1 MKKLYLMLSM
11 LFAFGIA
18 ANAVPAKKL
27 QKVITLANGTQ
38 VSVELR
44 GDEYLSWWEGTDGT
58 AYRTTATDE
67 NVFEAFDLE
76 AQKPAAAA
84 RRART
89 EQGRVARLARVK
101 NSLKGADDKMR
112 GLGGDHI
119 TYKGVKKGLVV
130 LVDFK
135 NKKFADGHDLEY
147 YKNVINGK
155 DFTDEEE
162 GYVGSVR
169 DYFLAQSNGQFE
181 LDFDVVGPVTMS
193 KNYGY
198 YGNDGAYQK
207 DEKVYEMIKEAC
219 DGIQDKVNL
228 KDYDWDG
235 DGEADQVFFLYAG
248 LGQASGGS
256 YSTIW
261 PHESQ
266 LLYWPCGVL
275 SYPTGKI
282 NTYACANE
290 LQPETQG
297 SSRYISAGIGTI
309 CHEFSHCLGFADM
322 YDTSGGGAYGMAVFD
337 VMDQGSYN
345 GNGFVPC
352 NYTAFERIYAGWVEA
367 IELDAPATV
376 KDMKSVSDYGR
387 PFIMYNYKNT
397 NEYFLMEN
405 RQNTGWDKGLYG
417 SNGLLITHVNYVPSR
432 WINNTVNVITGT
444 GNNRI
449 QCCTVVNADGSRDMS
464 DFYSLQG
471 DLYPYE
477 VKGVTMNDEFT
488 DDSEPAAKLY
498 NKNSDNSYYLGIPIT
513 QIKRSKGS
521 ISFLVCGGDDKNVI
535 DNTFKGVVDGI
546 NGVTVVKK
554 TVDNRIY
561 SIDGRY
567 LGTDA
572 SALGKGI
579 YVVGGKKVVK

>member
-18 ANAVPAKKL
+18 ANAVPAKRI

-155 DFTDEEE
+155 DFTDAKE

-193 KNYGY
+193 QNFGY
-198 YGNDGAYQK
+198 YGGDGAYQK
-207 DEKVYEMIKEAC
+207 DEKVYEMIKEAS
-219 DGIQDKVNL
+219 DAIQDQVNL

-235 DGEADQVFFLYAG
+235 DGEADQVFYLYAG

-256 YSTIW
+256 PGTIW
-261 PHESQ
+261 PHESE
-266 LLYWPCGVL
+266 LRYWPCGVL

-297 SSRYISAGIGTI
+297 SSKYISAGIGTI

-322 YDTSGGGAYGMAVFD
+322 YDTTGGGGYGMSVFD

-367 IELDAPATV
+367 IELMEPATV
-376 KDMKSVSDYGR
+376 KEMKSVSDYGR
-387 PFIMYNYKNT
+387 PFIMYNYKNS
-397 NEYFLMEN
+397 NEYFLLEN

-417 SNGLLITHVNYVPSR
+417 SNGLLIVHVNYVPSR
-432 WINNTVNVITGT
+432 WANNSVNAS
-444 GNNRI
+444 NQKI
-449 QCCTVVNADGSRDMS
+449 QCCTVVNADGSREMS
-464 DFYSLQG
+464 DYYSLQG

-477 VKGVTMNDEFT
+477 SKGVTINDEFT
-488 DDSEPAAKLY
+488 DDSEPASKLY
-498 NKNSDNSYYLGIPIT
+498 NKNNDNSFALGIPIT

-521 ISFLVCGGDDKNVI
+521 ISFLVCGGDDNNVI
-535 DNTFKGVVDGI
+535 DNTFNGVVDGI
-546 NGVTVVKK
+546 NGITVADK
-554 TVDNRIY
+554 TRDNRIY

-579 YVVGGKKVVK
+579 YVVGGKKIVK

>member
-11 LFAFGIA
+11 LFAFGAA
-18 ANAVPAKKL
+18 ANAIPAKKL
-27 QKVITLANGTQ
+27 QKVITLTNGTQ

-58 AYRTTATDE
+58 AYRATADDT
-67 NVFEAFDLE
+67 VFEAFDLE

-84 RRART
+84 RRARA

-155 DFTDEEE
+155 DFSDEEE

-193 KNYGY
+193 KNSGY
-198 YGNDGAYQK
+198 YGGDGAYQK

-219 DGIQDKVNL
+219 DGIQNKVNL

-256 YSTIW
+256 AGTIW
-261 PHESQ
+261 PHESE
-266 LLYWPCGVL
+266 LRYWPCGVL
-275 SYPTGKI
+275 SYSTGKI

-322 YDTSGGGAYGMAVFD
+322 YDTTGGGGYGMSVFD

-367 IELDAPATV
+367 IELIDPATV

-397 NEYFLMEN
+397 NEYFLLEN

-417 SNGLLITHVNYVPSR
+417 SNGLLIVHVNYVPSR
-432 WINNTVNVITGT
+432 WANNIVNSSAEK
-444 GNNRI
+444 I
-449 QCCTVVNADGSRDMS
+449 QCCTVVNADGSRDNTQ
-464 DFYSLQG
+464 YSLQG

-498 NKNSDNSYYLGIPIT
+498 NKNTDGSNVLGIPIT

-521 ISFLVCGGDDKNVI
+521 VSFLVCGGDDNNVI
-535 DNTFKGVVDGI
+535 DNTFNGVVDGI
-546 NGVTVVKK
+546 NGVTVANKAA
-554 TVDNRIY
+554 DNRIY

-579 YVVGGKKVVK
+579 YVVGGKKIVK

>member
-11 LFAFGIA
+11 LFAFGTA

-193 KNYGY
+193 NNYGY
-198 YGNDGAYQK
+198 YGYDGAYQK

-219 DGIQDKVNL
+219 DGIQDQVNL

-256 YSTIW
+256 ASTIW
-261 PHESQ
+261 PHESE
-266 LLYWPCGVL
+266 LRYWPCGVL
-275 SYPTGKI
+275 SYSTGKI

-322 YDTSGGGAYGMAVFD
+322 YDTSGGGGYGMSVFD

-352 NYTAFERIYAGWVEA
+352 NYTAFERIYAGWIEP

-397 NEYFLMEN
+397 NEYFLLEN

-417 SNGLLITHVNYVPSR
+417 SNGLLIVHVNYVPSR
-432 WINNTVNVITGT
+432 WANNSVNSSGQK
-444 GNNRI
+444 I
-449 QCCTVVNADGSRDMS
+449 QCCTVVNADGSREIS
-464 DFYSLQG
+464 NTLSLQG

-477 VKGVTMNDEFT
+477 EKGVTMNDEFT
-488 DDSEPAAKLY
+488 DESEPAAKLY
-498 NKNSDNSYYLGIPIT
+498 NKNSDNSYALGIPIT

-546 NGVTVVKK
+546 NGVTVANKAA
-554 TVDNRIY
+554 DNRIY

-579 YVVGGKKVVK
+579 YVVGGKKIVK

>member
-11 LFAFGIA
+11 LFAFGTA

-155 DFTDEEE
+155 DFTNEEE

-193 KNYGY
+193 NKYGY
-198 YGNDGAYQK
+198 YGGDSEYQK
-207 DEKVYEMIKEAC
+207 DEKVYEMIKEAS
-219 DGIQDKVNL
+219 DAIQDQVNL

-248 LGQASGGS
+248 LGQASS
-256 YSTIW
+256 NNASTIW
-261 PHESQ
+261 PHESE
-266 LLYWPCGVL
+266 LRYWPCGVL
-275 SYPTGKI
+275 SYSTGKI

-322 YDTSGGGAYGMAVFD
+322 YDTTGAGGYGMSVFD

-352 NYTAFERIYAGWVEA
+352 NYTAFERIYAGWVEP
-367 IELDAPATV
+367 IELIDPATV

-405 RQNTGWDKGLYG
+405 RQNTGWDEGLYG

-432 WINNTVNVITGT
+432 WANNSVNASKEKV
-444 GNNRI
+444 
-449 QCCTVVNADGSRDMS
+449 QCCTVVNADGSREIS
-464 DFYSLQG
+464 NTLSLQG

-477 VKGVTMNDEFT
+477 SKGVTMNDEFT
-488 DDSEPAAKLY
+488 DDSEPASKLY
-498 NKNSDNSYYLGIPIT
+498 NKNSDNSYALGIPIT

-546 NGVTVVKK
+546 NGVTVANK

-579 YVVGGKKVVK
+579 YVVGGKKIVK

>member
-11 LFAFGIA
+11 LFAFGAA
-18 ANAVPAKKL
+18 ANAIPAKKL
-27 QKVITLANGTQ
+27 QKVITLTNGTQ

-58 AYRTTATDE
+58 AYRATADE

-84 RRART
+84 RRARA

-256 YSTIW
+256 AGTVW
-261 PHESQ
+261 PHESE
-266 LLYWPCGVL
+266 LRYWPCGVL

-322 YDTSGGGAYGMAVFD
+322 YDTTGGGGYGMSVFD

-367 IELDAPATV
+367 IELIDPATV

-417 SNGLLITHVNYVPSR
+417 SNGLLIVHVNYVPSR
-432 WINNTVNVITGT
+432 WANNSVNSSAEK
-444 GNNRI
+444 I
-449 QCCTVVNADGSRDMS
+449 QCCTVVNADGSRENTQ
-464 DFYSLQG
+464 YSLQG

-488 DDSEPAAKLY
+488 DESEPAAKLY
-498 NKNSDNSYYLGIPIT
+498 TKNSDNSYALGIPIT
-513 QIKRSKGS
+513 NIKRSKGS
-521 ISFLVCGGDDKNVI
+521 ISFLVCGGDANNVI
-535 DNTFKGVVDGI
+535 DNTFNGVVDGI
-546 NGVTVVKK
+546 NGVTVANKAA
-554 TVDNRIY
+554 DNRIY

-579 YVVGGKKVVK
+579 YVVGGKKIVK

>member
-11 LFAFGIA
+11 LFAFGAA

-27 QKVITLANGTQ
+27 QKVITLTNGTQ

-58 AYRTTATDE
+58 AYRATADE

-84 RRART
+84 RRARA

-155 DFTDEEE
+155 DFSDEEE

-256 YSTIW
+256 AGTVW
-261 PHESQ
+261 PHESE
-266 LLYWPCGVL
+266 LRYWPCGVL

-322 YDTSGGGAYGMAVFD
+322 YDTTGGGGYGMSVFD

-367 IELDAPATV
+367 IELESPATV

-397 NEYFLMEN
+397 NEYFLLEN

-417 SNGLLITHVNYVPSR
+417 SNGLLIVHVNYVPSR
-432 WINNTVNVITGT
+432 WANNSVNSSAEK
-444 GNNRI
+444 I
-449 QCCTVVNADGSRDMS
+449 QCCTVVNADGSRENTQ
-464 DFYSLQG
+464 YSLQG

-488 DDSEPAAKLY
+488 DESEPAAKLY
-498 NKNSDNSYYLGIPIT
+498 TKNSDNSYALGIPIT
-513 QIKRSKGS
+513 NIKRSKGS
-521 ISFLVCGGDDKNVI
+521 VSFLVCGGDDKNVI
-535 DNTFKGVVDGI
+535 DNTFNGVVDGI
-546 NGVTVVKK
+546 NGVTVADK
-554 TVDNRIY
+554 TRDNRIY

>member
-11 LFAFGIA
+11 LFAFGAA

-27 QKVITLANGTQ
+27 QKVITLTNGTQ

-58 AYRTTATDE
+58 AYRATADDA
-67 NVFEAFDLE
+67 VFEAFDLE

-84 RRART
+84 RRARA

-155 DFTDEEE
+155 DFSDEEE

-256 YSTIW
+256 AGTVW
-261 PHESQ
+261 PHESE
-266 LLYWPCGVL
+266 LRYWPCGVL
-275 SYPTGKI
+275 SYSTGKI

-322 YDTSGGGAYGMAVFD
+322 YDTTGGGGYGMSVFD

-367 IELDAPATV
+367 IELIDPATV

-417 SNGLLITHVNYVPSR
+417 SNGLLIVHVNYVPSR
-432 WINNTVNVITGT
+432 WANNSVNSSAEK
-444 GNNRI
+444 I
-449 QCCTVVNADGSRDMS
+449 QCCTVVNADGSRENTQ
-464 DFYSLQG
+464 YSLQG

-488 DDSEPAAKLY
+488 DESEPAAKLY
-498 NKNSDNSYYLGIPIT
+498 TKNSDNSYALGIPIT

-521 ISFLVCGGDDKNVI
+521 VSFLVCGGDDKNVI
-535 DNTFKGVVDGI
+535 DNTFNGVVDGI
-546 NGVTVVKK
+546 NGVTVANKA
-554 TVDNRIY
+554 TDNRIY

-579 YVVGGKKVVK
+579 YVVGGKKIVK

>member
-11 LFAFGIA
+11 LFAFGTA

-155 DFTDEEE
+155 DFSDEEE

-219 DGIQDKVNL
+219 DGIKDQVNL
-228 KDYDWDG
+228 KNYDWDG

-256 YSTIW
+256 AGTIW
-261 PHESQ
+261 PHESE
-266 LLYWPCGVL
+266 LRYWPCGVL

-322 YDTSGGGAYGMAVFD
+322 YDTTGGGGYGMSVFD

-352 NYTAFERIYAGWVEA
+352 NYTAFERIYAGWVEP
-367 IELDAPATV
+367 IELDVPATV

-405 RQNTGWDKGLYG
+405 RQNTGWDEGLYG
-417 SNGLLITHVNYVPSR
+417 SNGLLIVHVNYVPSR
-432 WINNTVNVITGT
+432 WINNSVNSSKEK
-444 GNNRI
+444 I
-449 QCCTVVNADGSRDMS
+449 QCCTVVNADGSREIS
-464 DFYSLQG
+464 NTLSLQG

-477 VKGVTMNDEFT
+477 EKGVTMNDEFT

-498 NKNSDNSYYLGIPIT
+498 NKNSDNSYALGIPIT

-521 ISFLVCGGDDKNVI
+521 VSFLVCGGDDKNVI

-554 TVDNRIY
+554 TVDNR
-561 SIDGRY
+561 R
-567 LGTDA
+567 
-572 SALGKGI
+572 
-579 YVVGGKKVVK
+579 

>member
-1 MKKLYLMLSM
+1 M
-11 LFAFGIA
+11 LFAFGAA

-27 QKVITLANGTQ
+27 QKVITLTNGTQ

-58 AYRTTATDE
+58 AYRATADE

-84 RRART
+84 RRARA

-101 NSLKGADDKMR
+101 NSLKGVDDKMR

-155 DFTDEEE
+155 DFSDEEE

-256 YSTIW
+256 AGTIW
-261 PHESQ
+261 PHESE
-266 LLYWPCGVL
+266 LRYWPCGVL
-275 SYPTGKI
+275 SYSTGKI

-322 YDTSGGGAYGMAVFD
+322 YDTTGGGGYGMSVFD

-367 IELDAPATV
+367 IELESPATV

-405 RQNTGWDKGLYG
+405 RQNTGWDEGLYG

-432 WINNTVNVITGT
+432 WANNSVNSSAEK
-444 GNNRI
+444 I
-449 QCCTVVNADGSRDMS
+449 QCCTVVNADGSRENTQ
-464 DFYSLQG
+464 YSLQG

-488 DDSEPAAKLY
+488 DESEPAAKLY
-498 NKNSDNSYYLGIPIT
+498 TKNSDNSYALGIPIT
-513 QIKRSKGS
+513 NIKRSKGS
-521 ISFLVCGGDDKNVI
+521 ISFLVCGGDANNVI
-535 DNTFKGVVDGI
+535 DNTFNGVVDGI
-546 NGVTVVKK
+546 NGVTVAKK
-554 TVDNRIY
+554 AADNRIY

-579 YVVGGKKVVK
+579 YVVGGKKIVK

>member
-11 LFAFGIA
+11 LFAFGAA
-18 ANAVPAKKL
+18 ANAIPAKKL
-27 QKVITLANGTQ
+27 QKVITLTNGTQ

-58 AYRTTATDE
+58 AYRATADE

-155 DFTDEEE
+155 DFSDEEE

-193 KNYGY
+193 KNSGY

-256 YSTIW
+256 PGTIW
-261 PHESQ
+261 PHESE
-266 LLYWPCGVL
+266 LRYWPCGVL
-275 SYPTGKI
+275 SYSTGKI

-322 YDTSGGGAYGMAVFD
+322 YDTTGGGGYGMSVFD

-367 IELDAPATV
+367 IELESPATV

-417 SNGLLITHVNYVPSR
+417 SNGLLIVHVNYVPSR
-432 WINNTVNVITGT
+432 WANNSVNSSAEK
-444 GNNRI
+444 I
-449 QCCTVVNADGSRDMS
+449 QCCTVVNADGSRENTQ
-464 DFYSLQG
+464 YSLQG

-488 DDSEPAAKLY
+488 DESEPAAKLY
-498 NKNSDNSYYLGIPIT
+498 TKNSDNSYALGIPIT

-521 ISFLVCGGDDKNVI
+521 ISFLVCGGDANNVI
-535 DNTFKGVVDGI
+535 DNTFNGVVDGI
-546 NGVTVVKK
+546 NGVTVANKA
-554 TVDNRIY
+554 TDNRIY

-579 YVVGGKKVVK
+579 YVVGGKKIVK

>member
-18 ANAVPAKKL
+18 ANAVPAKRI

-101 NSLKGADDKMR
+101 NSLKGADEKMR

-130 LVDFK
+130 LVDFN

-155 DFTDEEE
+155 DFSDEEE

-198 YGNDGAYQK
+198 YGYDNAYQK

-219 DGIQDKVNL
+219 DGIQDQVNL

-256 YSTIW
+256 NSTIW
-261 PHESQ
+261 PHESE
-266 LLYWPCGVL
+266 LRYWPCGVL
-275 SYPTGKI
+275 SYSTGKI

-322 YDTSGGGAYGMAVFD
+322 YDTSGGGGYGMSVFD

-397 NEYFLMEN
+397 NEYFLLEN

-417 SNGLLITHVNYVPSR
+417 SNGLLIVHVNYVPSR
-432 WINNTVNVITGT
+432 WANNSVNSSAEK
-444 GNNRI
+444 I
-449 QCCTVVNADGSRDMS
+449 QCCTVVNADGSRDNTQ
-464 DFYSLQG
+464 YSLQG

-498 NKNSDNSYYLGIPIT
+498 NKNSDNSYALGIPIT

-535 DNTFKGVVDGI
+535 DNTFNGVVDGI
-546 NGVTVVKK
+546 NGITVADK
-554 TVDNRIY
+554 TRDNRIY

-572 SALGKGI
+572 STLGKGI
-579 YVVGGKKVVK
+579 YVVGGKKIVK

>member
-11 LFAFGIA
+11 LFAFGAA
-18 ANAVPAKKL
+18 ANAIPAKKL
-27 QKVITLANGTQ
+27 QKVITLTNGTQ

-58 AYRTTATDE
+58 AYRATADDT
-67 NVFEAFDLE
+67 VFEAFDLE

-155 DFTDEEE
+155 DFSDEEE

-256 YSTIW
+256 AGTVW
-261 PHESQ
+261 PHESE
-266 LLYWPCGVL
+266 LRYWPCGVL

-322 YDTSGGGAYGMAVFD
+322 YDTTGGGGYGMSVFD

-367 IELDAPATV
+367 IELESPATV

-417 SNGLLITHVNYVPSR
+417 SNGLLIVHVNYVPSR
-432 WINNTVNVITGT
+432 WANNSVNSSAEK
-444 GNNRI
+444 I
-449 QCCTVVNADGSRDMS
+449 QCCTVVNADGSRDNTQ
-464 DFYSLQG
+464 YSLQG

-488 DDSEPAAKLY
+488 DESEPAAKLY
-498 NKNSDNSYYLGIPIT
+498 TKNSDNSYALGIPIT
-513 QIKRSKGS
+513 NIKRSKGS

-535 DNTFKGVVDGI
+535 DNTFNGVVDGI
-546 NGVTVVKK
+546 NGVTVANKAA
-554 TVDNRIY
+554 DNRIY

>member
-1 MKKLYLMLSM
+1 MKKFYLMLSM
-11 LFAFGIA
+11 LFAFGAA
-18 ANAVPAKKL
+18 ANAIPAKKL
-27 QKVITLANGTQ
+27 QKVITLTNGTQ

-58 AYRTTATDE
+58 AYRATADDT
-67 NVFEAFDLE
+67 VFEAFDLE

-155 DFTDEEE
+155 DFSDEEE

-256 YSTIW
+256 AGTVW
-261 PHESQ
+261 PHESE
-266 LLYWPCGVL
+266 LRYWPCGVL
-275 SYPTGKI
+275 SYSTGKI

-322 YDTSGGGAYGMAVFD
+322 YDTTGGGGYGMSVFD

-367 IELDAPATV
+367 IELIDPATV

-417 SNGLLITHVNYVPSR
+417 SNGLLIVHVNYVPSR
-432 WINNTVNVITGT
+432 WANNSVNSSAEK
-444 GNNRI
+444 I
-449 QCCTVVNADGSRDMS
+449 QCCTVVNADGSRDNTQ
-464 DFYSLQG
+464 YSLQG

-477 VKGVTMNDEFT
+477 VKGVTINDEFT
-488 DDSEPAAKLY
+488 DESEPAAKLY
-498 NKNSDNSYYLGIPIT
+498 TKNSDNSYALGIPIT
-513 QIKRSKGS
+513 NIKRSKGS
-521 ISFLVCGGDDKNVI
+521 VSFLVCGGDDKNVI
-535 DNTFKGVVDGI
+535 DNTFNGVVDGI
-546 NGVTVVKK
+546 NGVTVAKK
-554 TVDNRIY
+554 ATDNRIY

-579 YVVGGKKVVK
+579 YVVGGKKIVK

>member
-1 MKKLYLMLSM
+1 M
-11 LFAFGIA
+11 
-18 ANAVPAKKL
+18 
-27 QKVITLANGTQ
+27 
-38 VSVELR
+38 
-44 GDEYLSWWEGTDGT
+44 
-58 AYRTTATDE
+58 
-67 NVFEAFDLE
+67 
-76 AQKPAAAA
+76 
-84 RRART
+84 
-89 EQGRVARLARVK
+89 
-101 NSLKGADDKMR
+101 
-112 GLGGDHI
+112 
-119 TYKGVKKGLVV
+119 
-130 LVDFK
+130 
-135 NKKFADGHDLEY
+135 
-147 YKNVINGK
+147 
-155 DFTDEEE
+155 
-162 GYVGSVR
+162 R

-219 DGIQDKVNL
+219 DGIQDQVNL

-256 YSTIW
+256 AGTIW
-261 PHESQ
+261 PHESE
-266 LLYWPCGVL
+266 LRYWPCGVL
-275 SYPTGKI
+275 SYSTGKI

-322 YDTSGGGAYGMAVFD
+322 YDTTGGGGYGMSVFD

-367 IELDAPATV
+367 IELESPATV

-417 SNGLLITHVNYVPSR
+417 SNGLLIVHVNYVPSR
-432 WINNTVNVITGT
+432 WANNSVNSSAEK
-444 GNNRI
+444 I
-449 QCCTVVNADGSRDMS
+449 QCCTVVNADGSRENTQ
-464 DFYSLQG
+464 YSLQG

-488 DDSEPAAKLY
+488 DVSEPAAKLY
-498 NKNSDNSYYLGIPIT
+498 TKNSDNSYALGIPIT

-521 ISFLVCGGDDKNVI
+521 ISFLVCGGDANNVI
-535 DNTFKGVVDGI
+535 DNTFNGVVDGI
-546 NGVTVVKK
+546 NGVTVANKA
-554 TVDNRIY
+554 TDNRIY

-579 YVVGGKKVVK
+579 YVVGGKKIVK

>member
-11 LFAFGIA
+11 LFAFGAA
-18 ANAVPAKKL
+18 ANAIPAKKL
-27 QKVITLANGTQ
+27 QKVITLTNGTQ

-58 AYRTTATDE
+58 AYRATADE

-84 RRART
+84 RRARA

-155 DFTDEEE
+155 DFSDEEE

-193 KNYGY
+193 KNSGY
-198 YGNDGAYQK
+198 YGGDGAYQK

-256 YSTIW
+256 AGTIW
-261 PHESQ
+261 PHESE
-266 LLYWPCGVL
+266 LRYWPCGVL
-275 SYPTGKI
+275 SYSTGKI

-322 YDTSGGGAYGMAVFD
+322 YDTTGGGGYGMSVFD

-352 NYTAFERIYAGWVEA
+352 NYTAFERIYAGWVEP
-367 IELDAPATV
+367 IELIDPATV

-417 SNGLLITHVNYVPSR
+417 SNGLLIVHVNYVPSR
-432 WINNTVNVITGT
+432 WANNSVNSSAEK
-444 GNNRI
+444 I
-449 QCCTVVNADGSRDMS
+449 QCCTVVNADGSRENTQ
-464 DFYSLQG
+464 YSLQG

-477 VKGVTMNDEFT
+477 AKGVTINDEFT
-488 DDSEPAAKLY
+488 DESEPAAKLY
-498 NKNSDNSYYLGIPIT
+498 TKNSDNSYALGIPIT

-521 ISFLVCGGDDKNVI
+521 VSFLVCGGDANNVI
-535 DNTFKGVVDGI
+535 DNTFNGVVDGI
-546 NGVTVVKK
+546 NGVTVAKK
-554 TVDNRIY
+554 TADNRIY

-579 YVVGGKKVVK
+579 YVVGGKKIVK

>member
-11 LFAFGIA
+11 LFAFGTA

-135 NKKFADGHDLEY
+135 NKKFANGHDLEY

-219 DGIQDKVNL
+219 DGIKDQVDL

-256 YSTIW
+256 AGTIW
-261 PHESQ
+261 PHESE
-266 LLYWPCGVL
+266 LRYWPCGVL
-275 SYPTGKI
+275 SYSTGKI

-322 YDTSGGGAYGMAVFD
+322 YDTSGGGGYGMSVFD

-367 IELDAPATV
+367 IELDVPATV

-432 WINNTVNVITGT
+432 WANNSVNSSAEK
-444 GNNRI
+444 I
-449 QCCTVVNADGSRDMS
+449 QCCTVVNADGSRENTQ
-464 DFYSLQG
+464 YSLQG

-488 DDSEPAAKLY
+488 DESEPAAKLY
-498 NKNSDNSYYLGIPIT
+498 NKNSDNSYALGIPIT
-513 QIKRSKGS
+513 KIKRSKGS
-521 ISFLVCGGDDKNVI
+521 VSFLVCGGEPSNVI
-535 DNTFKGVVDGI
+535 DNTFNGVVDGI

-579 YVVGGKKVVK
+579 YVVGGKKIVK

>member
-11 LFAFGIA
+11 LFAFGAA
-18 ANAVPAKKL
+18 ANAIPAKKL
-27 QKVITLANGTQ
+27 QKVITLTNGTQ

-58 AYRTTATDE
+58 AYRATADE

-155 DFTDEEE
+155 DFSDEEE

-193 KNYGY
+193 KNSGY

-256 YSTIW
+256 AGTIW
-261 PHESQ
+261 PHESE
-266 LLYWPCGVL
+266 LRYWPCGVL

-322 YDTSGGGAYGMAVFD
+322 YDTTGGGGYGMSVFD

-367 IELDAPATV
+367 IELESPATV

-397 NEYFLMEN
+397 NEYFLLEN

-417 SNGLLITHVNYVPSR
+417 SNGLLIVHVNYVPSR
-432 WINNTVNVITGT
+432 WANNSVNAS
-444 GNNRI
+444 NEKI
-449 QCCTVVNADGSRDMS
+449 QCCTVVNADGSRENTQ
-464 DFYSLQG
+464 YSLQG

-488 DDSEPAAKLY
+488 DESEPAAKLY
-498 NKNSDNSYYLGIPIT
+498 TKNSDNSYALGIPIT

-521 ISFLVCGGDDKNVI
+521 VSFLVCGGDANNVI
-535 DNTFKGVVDGI
+535 DNTFNGVVDGI
-546 NGVTVVKK
+546 NGVTVANKA
-554 TVDNRIY
+554 TDNRIY

-579 YVVGGKKVVK
+579 YVVGGKKIVK

>member
-135 NKKFADGHDLEY
+135 SKKFADGHDLEY

-155 DFTDEEE
+155 DFTDDKE

-198 YGNDGAYQK
+198 YGYDNAYQK

-219 DGIQDKVNL
+219 DGIQDQVNL

-256 YSTIW
+256 NSTIW
-261 PHESQ
+261 PHESE
-266 LLYWPCGVL
+266 LRYWPCGVL
-275 SYPTGKI
+275 SYSTGKI

-322 YDTSGGGAYGMAVFD
+322 YDTTGAGGYGMSVFD

-352 NYTAFERIYAGWVEA
+352 NYTAFERIYAGWVEP
-367 IELDAPATV
+367 IELIDPATV

-405 RQNTGWDKGLYG
+405 RQNTGWDEGLYG

-432 WINNTVNVITGT
+432 WINNSVNSSKEKV
-444 GNNRI
+444 
-449 QCCTVVNADGSRDMS
+449 QCCTVVNADGSREIS
-464 DFYSLQG
+464 NTLSLQG

-477 VKGVTMNDEFT
+477 SKGVTMNDEFT
-488 DDSEPAAKLY
+488 DDSEPASKLY
-498 NKNSDNSYYLGIPIT
+498 NKNTDNSYALGIPIT

-521 ISFLVCGGDDKNVI
+521 VSFLVCGGDDKNVI

-579 YVVGGKKVVK
+579 YVVGGKKIVK

>member
-11 LFAFGIA
+11 LFAFGAA

-27 QKVITLANGTQ
+27 QKVITLTNGTQ

-58 AYRTTATDE
+58 AYRATADDA
-67 NVFEAFDLE
+67 VFEAFDLE

-84 RRART
+84 RRARA

-155 DFTDEEE
+155 DFSDEEE

-256 YSTIW
+256 AGTVW
-261 PHESQ
+261 PHESE
-266 LLYWPCGVL
+266 LRYWPCGVL
-275 SYPTGKI
+275 SYSTGKI

-322 YDTSGGGAYGMAVFD
+322 YDTTGSGGYGMSVFD

-367 IELDAPATV
+367 IELESPATV

-417 SNGLLITHVNYVPSR
+417 SNGLLIVHVNYVPSR
-432 WINNTVNVITGT
+432 WANNSVNSSAEK
-444 GNNRI
+444 I
-449 QCCTVVNADGSRDMS
+449 QCCTVVNADGSRENTQ
-464 DFYSLQG
+464 YSLQG

-488 DDSEPAAKLY
+488 DESEPAAKLY
-498 NKNSDNSYYLGIPIT
+498 TKNSDNSYALGIPIT
-513 QIKRSKGS
+513 NIKRSKGS
-521 ISFLVCGGDDKNVI
+521 ISFLVCGGDANNVI
-535 DNTFKGVVDGI
+535 DNTFNGVVDGI
-546 NGVTVVKK
+546 NGVTVADK
-554 TVDNRIY
+554 TRDNRIY

-579 YVVGGKKVVK
+579 YVVGGKKIVK

>member
-155 DFTDEEE
+155 DFTNEEE

-193 KNYGY
+193 NKYGY
-198 YGNDGAYQK
+198 YGADSEYQK
-207 DEKVYEMIKEAC
+207 DEKVYEMIKEAS
-219 DGIQDKVNL
+219 DAIQDQVNL

-248 LGQASGGS
+248 LGQASS
-256 YSTIW
+256 NNASTIW
-261 PHESQ
+261 PHESE
-266 LLYWPCGVL
+266 LRYWPCGVL

-322 YDTSGGGAYGMAVFD
+322 YDTSGGGGYGMSVFD

-352 NYTAFERIYAGWVEA
+352 NYTAFERIYAGWVEP
-367 IELDAPATV
+367 IELIDPATV

-405 RQNTGWDKGLYG
+405 RQNTGWDEGLYG

-432 WINNTVNVITGT
+432 WANNSVNASTQK
-444 GNNRI
+444 I
-449 QCCTVVNADGSRDMS
+449 QCCTVVNADGSREIS
-464 DFYSLQG
+464 NTLSLQG

-477 VKGVTMNDEFT
+477 SKGVTMNDEFT
-488 DDSEPAAKLY
+488 DDSEPASKLY
-498 NKNSDNSYYLGIPIT
+498 NKNTDNSYALGIPIT

-535 DNTFKGVVDGI
+535 DNTFNGVVDGI

-579 YVVGGKKVVK
+579 YVVGGKKIVK

>member
-11 LFAFGIA
+11 LFAFGAA
-18 ANAVPAKKL
+18 ANAIPAKKL
-27 QKVITLANGTQ
+27 QKVITLTNGTQ

-58 AYRTTATDE
+58 AYRATADE

-84 RRART
+84 RRARA

-155 DFTDEEE
+155 DFSDEEE

-256 YSTIW
+256 AGTVW
-261 PHESQ
+261 PHESE
-266 LLYWPCGVL
+266 LRYWPCGVL
-275 SYPTGKI
+275 SYSTGKI

-322 YDTSGGGAYGMAVFD
+322 YDTTGGGGYGMSVFD

-367 IELDAPATV
+367 IELIDPATV

-417 SNGLLITHVNYVPSR
+417 SNGLLIVHVNYVPSR
-432 WINNTVNVITGT
+432 WANNSVNSSAEK
-444 GNNRI
+444 I
-449 QCCTVVNADGSRDMS
+449 QCCTVVNADGSRENTQ
-464 DFYSLQG
+464 YSLQG

-488 DDSEPAAKLY
+488 DESEPAAKLY
-498 NKNSDNSYYLGIPIT
+498 TKNSDNSYALGIPIT

-521 ISFLVCGGDDKNVI
+521 ISFLVCGGDANNVI
-535 DNTFKGVVDGI
+535 DNTFNGVVDGI
-546 NGVTVVKK
+546 NGVTVAKK
-554 TVDNRIY
+554 TADNRIY

-579 YVVGGKKVVK
+579 YVVGGKKIVK

>member
-11 LFAFGIA
+11 LFAFGTA

-44 GDEYLSWWEGTDGT
+44 GDEYLSWWKGTDGT

-155 DFTDEEE
+155 DFSDEEE

-219 DGIQDKVNL
+219 DGIKDQVNL
-228 KDYDWDG
+228 KNYDWDG

-256 YSTIW
+256 AGTIW
-261 PHESQ
+261 PHESE
-266 LLYWPCGVL
+266 LRYWPCGVL

-322 YDTSGGGAYGMAVFD
+322 YDTTGGGGYGMSVFD

-352 NYTAFERIYAGWVEA
+352 NYTAFERIYAGWVEP
-367 IELDAPATV
+367 IELIDPATV

-397 NEYFLMEN
+397 NEYFLLEN

-417 SNGLLITHVNYVPSR
+417 SNGLLIVHVNYVPSR
-432 WINNTVNVITGT
+432 WANNSVNSSAEK
-444 GNNRI
+444 I
-449 QCCTVVNADGSRDMS
+449 QCCTVVNADGSRENTQ
-464 DFYSLQG
+464 YSLQG

-488 DDSEPAAKLY
+488 DYSEPAAKLY
-498 NKNSDNSYYLGIPIT
+498 NKNSDNSYALGIPIT
-513 QIKRSKGS
+513 KIKRSKGS
-521 ISFLVCGGDDKNVI
+521 VSFLVCGGDDKNVI

-579 YVVGGKKVVK
+579 YVVGGKKIVK

>member
-11 LFAFGIA
+11 LFAFGAA
-18 ANAVPAKKL
+18 ANAIPAKKL
-27 QKVITLANGTQ
+27 QKVITLTNGTQ

-58 AYRTTATDE
+58 AYRATADE

-84 RRART
+84 RRARA

-155 DFTDEEE
+155 DFSDEEE

-193 KNYGY
+193 NNYGY
-198 YGNDGAYQK
+198 YGGDGAYQK

-219 DGIQDKVNL
+219 DGIQDQVNL

-256 YSTIW
+256 AGTIW
-261 PHESQ
+261 PHESE
-266 LLYWPCGVL
+266 LRYWPCGVL

-322 YDTSGGGAYGMAVFD
+322 YDTTGGGGYGMSVFD

-367 IELDAPATV
+367 IELIDPATV

-397 NEYFLMEN
+397 NEYFLLEN

-417 SNGLLITHVNYVPSR
+417 SNGLLIVHVNYVPSR
-432 WINNTVNVITGT
+432 WANNSVNSSAEK
-444 GNNRI
+444 I
-449 QCCTVVNADGSRDMS
+449 QCCTVVNADGSRENTQ
-464 DFYSLQG
+464 YSLQG

-488 DDSEPAAKLY
+488 DESEPAAKLY
-498 NKNSDNSYYLGIPIT
+498 TKNSDNSYALGIPIT

-521 ISFLVCGGDDKNVI
+521 VSFLVCGGDDKNVI
-535 DNTFKGVVDGI
+535 DNTFNGVVDGI
-546 NGVTVVKK
+546 NGVTVAKK
-554 TVDNRIY
+554 AADNRIY

-579 YVVGGKKVVK
+579 YVVGGKKIVK

>member
-11 LFAFGIA
+11 LFAFGAA

-27 QKVITLANGTQ
+27 QKVITLTNGTQ

-58 AYRTTATDE
+58 AYRATADDT
-67 NVFEAFDLE
+67 VFEAFDLE

-84 RRART
+84 RRARA

-155 DFTDEEE
+155 DFSDEEE

-256 YSTIW
+256 AGTVW
-261 PHESQ
+261 PHESE
-266 LLYWPCGVL
+266 LRYWPCGVL
-275 SYPTGKI
+275 SYSTGKI

-322 YDTSGGGAYGMAVFD
+322 YDTTGGGGYGMSVFD

-367 IELDAPATV
+367 IELIDPATV

-417 SNGLLITHVNYVPSR
+417 SNGLLIVHVNYVPSR
-432 WINNTVNVITGT
+432 WANNSVNSSAEK
-444 GNNRI
+444 I
-449 QCCTVVNADGSRDMS
+449 QCCTVVNADGSRENTQ
-464 DFYSLQG
+464 YSLQG

-488 DDSEPAAKLY
+488 DESEPAAKLY
-498 NKNSDNSYYLGIPIT
+498 TKNSDNSYALGIPIT

-535 DNTFKGVVDGI
+535 DNTFNGVVDGI
-546 NGVTVVKK
+546 NGVTVANKAA
-554 TVDNRIY
+554 DNRIY

-579 YVVGGKKVVK
+579 YVVGGKKIVK

>member
-11 LFAFGIA
+11 LFAFGAA

-27 QKVITLANGTQ
+27 QKVITLTNGTQ

-58 AYRTTATDE
+58 AYRATADDA
-67 NVFEAFDLE
+67 VFEAFDLE

-155 DFTDEEE
+155 DFSDEEE

-256 YSTIW
+256 AGTVW
-261 PHESQ
+261 PHESE
-266 LLYWPCGVL
+266 LRYWPCGVL
-275 SYPTGKI
+275 SYSTGKI

-322 YDTSGGGAYGMAVFD
+322 YDTTGGGGYGMSVFD

-367 IELDAPATV
+367 IELESPATV

-417 SNGLLITHVNYVPSR
+417 SNGLLIVHVNYVPSR
-432 WINNTVNVITGT
+432 WANNSVNSSAEK
-444 GNNRI
+444 I
-449 QCCTVVNADGSRDMS
+449 QCCTVVNADGSRENTQ
-464 DFYSLQG
+464 YSLQG

-488 DDSEPAAKLY
+488 DESEPAAKLY
-498 NKNSDNSYYLGIPIT
+498 TKNSDNSYALGIPIT

-521 ISFLVCGGDDKNVI
+521 VSFLVCGGDANNVI
-535 DNTFKGVVDGI
+535 DNTFNGVVDGI
-546 NGVTVVKK
+546 NGVTVANKA
-554 TVDNRIY
+554 TDNRIY

-579 YVVGGKKVVK
+579 YVVGGKKIVK

>member
-11 LFAFGIA
+11 LFAFGAA

-27 QKVITLANGTQ
+27 QKVITLTNGTQ

-58 AYRTTATDE
+58 AYRATADDV
-67 NVFEAFDLE
+67 VFEAFDLE

-84 RRART
+84 RRARA

-193 KNYGY
+193 KNSGY

-256 YSTIW
+256 PGTIW
-261 PHESQ
+261 PHESE
-266 LLYWPCGVL
+266 LRYWPCGVL

-322 YDTSGGGAYGMAVFD
+322 YDTTGGGGYGMSVFD

-367 IELDAPATV
+367 IELESPATV

-397 NEYFLMEN
+397 NEYFLLEN

-417 SNGLLITHVNYVPSR
+417 SNGLLIVHVNYVPSR
-432 WINNTVNVITGT
+432 WANNSVNAS
-444 GNNRI
+444 NEKI
-449 QCCTVVNADGSRDMS
+449 QCCTVVNADGSRENTQ
-464 DFYSLQG
+464 YSLQG

-488 DDSEPAAKLY
+488 DESEPAAKLY
-498 NKNSDNSYYLGIPIT
+498 TKNSDNSYALGIPIT

-521 ISFLVCGGDDKNVI
+521 VSFLVCGGDANNVI
-535 DNTFKGVVDGI
+535 DNTFNGVVDGI
-546 NGVTVVKK
+546 NGVTVANKA
-554 TVDNRIY
+554 TDNRIY

-579 YVVGGKKVVK
+579 YVVGGKKIVK

>member
-11 LFAFGIA
+11 LFAFGAA

-27 QKVITLANGTQ
+27 QKVITLTNGTQ

-58 AYRTTATDE
+58 AYRATADE

-84 RRART
+84 RRARA

-155 DFTDEEE
+155 DFSDEEE

-256 YSTIW
+256 AGTVW
-261 PHESQ
+261 PHESE
-266 LLYWPCGVL
+266 LRYWPCGVL
-275 SYPTGKI
+275 SYSTGKI

-322 YDTSGGGAYGMAVFD
+322 YDTTGGGGYGMSVFD

-367 IELDAPATV
+367 IELIDPATV

-397 NEYFLMEN
+397 NEYFLLEN

-417 SNGLLITHVNYVPSR
+417 SNGLLIVHVNYVPSR
-432 WINNTVNVITGT
+432 WANNSVNSSAEK
-444 GNNRI
+444 I
-449 QCCTVVNADGSRDMS
+449 QCCTVVNADGSRENTQ
-464 DFYSLQG
+464 YSLQG

-488 DDSEPAAKLY
+488 DESEPAAKLY
-498 NKNSDNSYYLGIPIT
+498 TKNSDNSYALGIPIT
-513 QIKRSKGS
+513 NIKRSKGS

-535 DNTFKGVVDGI
+535 DNTFNGVVDGI
-546 NGVTVVKK
+546 NGVTVANKAA
-554 TVDNRIY
+554 DNRIY

-579 YVVGGKKVVK
+579 YVVGGKKIVK

>member
-11 LFAFGIA
+11 LFAFGAA

-27 QKVITLANGTQ
+27 QKVITLTNGTQ

-58 AYRTTATDE
+58 AYRATADDT
-67 NVFEAFDLE
+67 VFEAFDLE

-84 RRART
+84 RRARA

-155 DFTDEEE
+155 DFSDEEE

-219 DGIQDKVNL
+219 DGIQDQVNL

-256 YSTIW
+256 AGTIW
-261 PHESQ
+261 PHESE
-266 LLYWPCGVL
+266 LRYWPCGVL

-322 YDTSGGGAYGMAVFD
+322 YDTTGGGGYGMSVFD

-367 IELDAPATV
+367 IELIDPATV

-417 SNGLLITHVNYVPSR
+417 SNGLLIVHVNYVPSR
-432 WINNTVNVITGT
+432 WANNSVNSSAEK
-444 GNNRI
+444 I
-449 QCCTVVNADGSRDMS
+449 QCCTVVNADGSRENTQ
-464 DFYSLQG
+464 YSLQG

-488 DDSEPAAKLY
+488 DESEPAAKLY
-498 NKNSDNSYYLGIPIT
+498 TKNSDNSYALGIPIT
-513 QIKRSKGS
+513 NIKRSKGS
-521 ISFLVCGGDDKNVI
+521 ISFLVCGGDANNVI
-535 DNTFKGVVDGI
+535 DNTFNGVVDGI
-546 NGVTVVKK
+546 NGVTVADK
-554 TVDNRIY
+554 TRDNRIY

>member
-27 QKVITLANGTQ
+27 QKVITLTNGTQ

-58 AYRTTATDE
+58 AYRATADE

-155 DFTDEEE
+155 DFSDEEE

-207 DEKVYEMIKEAC
+207 DEKVYEMIKEAS
-219 DGIQDKVNL
+219 DAIQDKVNL

-248 LGQASGGS
+248 LGQASGSSAG
-256 YSTIW
+256 TIW
-261 PHESQ
+261 PHESE
-266 LLYWPCGVL
+266 LRYWPCGVL
-275 SYPTGKI
+275 SYSTGKI

-322 YDTSGGGAYGMAVFD
+322 YDTTGGGGYGMSVFD

-367 IELDAPATV
+367 IELESPATV

-397 NEYFLMEN
+397 NEYFLLEN

-417 SNGLLITHVNYVPSR
+417 SNGLLIVHVNYVPSR
-432 WINNTVNVITGT
+432 WANNSVNAS
-444 GNNRI
+444 NEKI
-449 QCCTVVNADGSRDMS
+449 QCCTVVNADGSRENTQ
-464 DFYSLQG
+464 YSLQG

-488 DDSEPAAKLY
+488 DESEPAAKLY
-498 NKNSDNSYYLGIPIT
+498 TKNSDNSYALGIPIT

-521 ISFLVCGGDDKNVI
+521 VSFLVCGGDANNVI
-535 DNTFKGVVDGI
+535 DNTFNGVVDGI
-546 NGVTVVKK
+546 NGVTVANKA
-554 TVDNRIY
+554 TDNRIY

-579 YVVGGKKVVK
+579 YVVGGKKIVK

>member
-1 MKKLYLMLSM
+1 M
-11 LFAFGIA
+11 
-18 ANAVPAKKL
+18 
-27 QKVITLANGTQ
+27 
-38 VSVELR
+38 ELR

-198 YGNDGAYQK
+198 YGGDSQYQK
-207 DEKVYEMIKEAC
+207 DDKVYEMIKEAC
-219 DGIQDKVNL
+219 DGIQDQVNL

-248 LGQASGGS
+248 LGQASGGTA
-256 YSTIW
+256 STIW
-261 PHESQ
+261 PHESE
-266 LLYWPCGVL
+266 LRYWPCGVL
-275 SYPTGKI
+275 SYSTGKI

-397 NEYFLMEN
+397 NEYFLLEN

-417 SNGLLITHVNYVPSR
+417 SNGLLIVHVNYVPSR

-449 QCCTVVNADGSRDMS
+449 QCCTVVNADGSREIS
-464 DFYSLQG
+464 NTLSLQG

-477 VKGVTMNDEFT
+477 EKGVTMNDEFT

-498 NKNSDNSYYLGIPIT
+498 NKNSDNSYALGIPIT
-513 QIKRSKGS
+513 KIKRSKGS
-521 ISFLVCGGDDKNVI
+521 VSFLVCGGDDKNVI

-546 NGVTVVKK
+546 NGVTVVNK

-579 YVVGGKKVVK
+579 YVVGGKKIVK

>member
-11 LFAFGIA
+11 LFAFGTA

-198 YGNDGAYQK
+198 YGGDKEYQK
-207 DEKVYEMIKEAC
+207 DNLVYEMIKEAS
-219 DGIQDKVNL
+219 DAIQDQVNL

-256 YSTIW
+256 ASTIW
-261 PHESQ
+261 PHESE
-266 LLYWPCGVL
+266 LRYWPCGVL
-275 SYPTGKI
+275 SYSTGKI

-290 LQPETQG
+290 LQPVTQG
-297 SSRYISAGIGTI
+297 STNYISAGIGTI

-322 YDTSGGGAYGMAVFD
+322 YDTSGGGGYGMSVFD

-352 NYTAFERIYAGWVEA
+352 NYTAFERIYAGWVEP
-367 IELDAPATV
+367 IELDVPATV

-405 RQNTGWDKGLYG
+405 RQNTGWDEGLYG
-417 SNGLLITHVNYVPSR
+417 CNGLLIVHVNYVPSR
-432 WINNTVNVITGT
+432 WINNTVNSSDQKIP
-444 GNNRI
+444 
-449 QCCTVVNADGSRDMS
+449 QCCTVVNADGSREIS
-464 DFYSLQG
+464 NTLSLQG

-477 VKGVTMNDEFT
+477 EKGVTMNDEFT
-488 DDSEPAAKLY
+488 DESEPAAKLY
-498 NKNSDNSYYLGIPIT
+498 NKNSDNSYALGIPIT
-513 QIKRSKGS
+513 KIKRSKGS
-521 ISFLVCGGDDKNVI
+521 VSFLVCGGDANNVI
-535 DNTFKGVVDGI
+535 DNTFNGVVDGI

-579 YVVGGKKVVK
+579 YVVGGKKIVK

>member
-11 LFAFGIA
+11 LFAFGAA

-27 QKVITLANGTQ
+27 QKVITLTNGTQ

-58 AYRTTATDE
+58 AYRATADDA
-67 NVFEAFDLE
+67 VFEAFDLE

-193 KNYGY
+193 KNSGY

-256 YSTIW
+256 AGTIW
-261 PHESQ
+261 PHESE
-266 LLYWPCGVL
+266 LRYWPCGVL
-275 SYPTGKI
+275 SYSTGKI

-322 YDTSGGGAYGMAVFD
+322 YDTTGGGGYGMSVFD

-367 IELDAPATV
+367 IELESPATV

-417 SNGLLITHVNYVPSR
+417 SNGLLIVHVNYVPSR
-432 WINNTVNVITGT
+432 WANNSVNSSAEK
-444 GNNRI
+444 I
-449 QCCTVVNADGSRDMS
+449 QCCTVVNADGSRENTQ
-464 DFYSLQG
+464 YSLQG

-488 DDSEPAAKLY
+488 DESEPAAKLY
-498 NKNSDNSYYLGIPIT
+498 TKNSDNSYALGIPIT
-513 QIKRSKGS
+513 KIKRSKGS

-535 DNTFKGVVDGI
+535 DNTFNGVVDGI
-546 NGVTVVKK
+546 NGITVADK
-554 TVDNRIY
+554 TRDNRIY

-579 YVVGGKKVVK
+579 YVVGGKKIVK

>member
-11 LFAFGIA
+11 LFAFGAA

-27 QKVITLANGTQ
+27 QKVITLTNGTQ

-58 AYRTTATDE
+58 AYRATADDV
-67 NVFEAFDLE
+67 VFEAFDLE

-84 RRART
+84 RRARA

-155 DFTDEEE
+155 DFSDEEE

-193 KNYGY
+193 KNSGY

-256 YSTIW
+256 PGTIW
-261 PHESQ
+261 PHESE
-266 LLYWPCGVL
+266 LRYWPCGVL

-322 YDTSGGGAYGMAVFD
+322 YDTTGGGGYGMSVFD

-367 IELDAPATV
+367 IELESPATV

-397 NEYFLMEN
+397 NEYFLLEN

-417 SNGLLITHVNYVPSR
+417 SNGLLIVHVNYVPSR
-432 WINNTVNVITGT
+432 WANNSVNAS
-444 GNNRI
+444 NEKI
-449 QCCTVVNADGSRDMS
+449 QCCTVVNADGSRENTQ
-464 DFYSLQG
+464 YSLQG

-488 DDSEPAAKLY
+488 DESEPAAKLY
-498 NKNSDNSYYLGIPIT
+498 TKNSDNSYALGIPIT

-521 ISFLVCGGDDKNVI
+521 VSFLVCGGDANNVI
-535 DNTFKGVVDGI
+535 DNTFNGVVDGI
-546 NGVTVVKK
+546 NGVTVANKA
-554 TVDNRIY
+554 TDNRIY

>member
-155 DFTDEEE
+155 DFTNEEE

-198 YGNDGAYQK
+198 YGGDSQYQK
-207 DEKVYEMIKEAC
+207 DDKVYEMIKEAC
-219 DGIQDKVNL
+219 DGIQDQVNL

-248 LGQASGGS
+248 LGQASGGTA
-256 YSTIW
+256 STIW
-261 PHESQ
+261 PHESE
-266 LLYWPCGVL
+266 LRYWPCGVL
-275 SYPTGKI
+275 SYSTGKI

-322 YDTSGGGAYGMAVFD
+322 YDTSGGGGYGMSVFD

-352 NYTAFERIYAGWVEA
+352 NYTAFERIYAGWVEP
-367 IELDAPATV
+367 IELIDPATV
-376 KDMKSVSDYGR
+376 MDMKSVSDYGR

-405 RQNTGWDKGLYG
+405 RQNTGWDEGLYG

-432 WINNTVNVITGT
+432 WANNIVNSSKEKM
-444 GNNRI
+444 
-449 QCCTVVNADGSRDMS
+449 QCCTVVNADGSREIS
-464 DFYSLQG
+464 NTLSLQG

-477 VKGVTMNDEFT
+477 EKGMTMNDEFT
-488 DDSEPAAKLY
+488 DDSEPASKLY
-498 NKNSDNSYYLGIPIT
+498 NKNNDNSYALGIPIT

-579 YVVGGKKVVK
+579 YVVGGKKIVK

>member
-58 AYRTTATDE
+58 AYRATADDT
-67 NVFEAFDLE
+67 VFEVFDLE

-84 RRART
+84 RRARA

-155 DFTDEEE
+155 DFSDEEE

-193 KNYGY
+193 KNSGY

-256 YSTIW
+256 PGTIW
-261 PHESQ
+261 PHESE
-266 LLYWPCGVL
+266 LRYWPCGVL

-322 YDTSGGGAYGMAVFD
+322 YDTTGGGGYGMSVFD

-367 IELDAPATV
+367 IELESPATV

-397 NEYFLMEN
+397 NEYFLLEN

-417 SNGLLITHVNYVPSR
+417 SNGLLIVHVNYVPSR
-432 WINNTVNVITGT
+432 WANNSVNAS
-444 GNNRI
+444 NEKI
-449 QCCTVVNADGSRDMS
+449 QCCTVVNADGSRENTQ
-464 DFYSLQG
+464 YSLQG

-488 DDSEPAAKLY
+488 DESEPAAKLY
-498 NKNSDNSYYLGIPIT
+498 TKNSDNSYALGIPIT

-521 ISFLVCGGDDKNVI
+521 VSFLVCGGDANNVI
-535 DNTFKGVVDGI
+535 DNTFNGVVDGI
-546 NGVTVVKK
+546 NGVTVANKA
-554 TVDNRIY
+554 TDNRIY

-579 YVVGGKKVVK
+579 YVVGGKKIVK

>member
-155 DFTDEEE
+155 DFTNEEE

-198 YGNDGAYQK
+198 YGGDSQYQK
-207 DEKVYEMIKEAC
+207 DDKVYEMIKEAC
-219 DGIQDKVNL
+219 DGIQDQVNL

-248 LGQASGGS
+248 LGQASGGTA
-256 YSTIW
+256 STIW
-261 PHESQ
+261 PHESE
-266 LLYWPCGVL
+266 LRYWPCGVL
-275 SYPTGKI
+275 SYSTGKI

-322 YDTSGGGAYGMAVFD
+322 YDTSGGGGYGMSVFD

-352 NYTAFERIYAGWVEA
+352 NYTAFERIYAGWVEP
-367 IELDAPATV
+367 IELDVPATV

-405 RQNTGWDKGLYG
+405 RQNTGWDEGLYG
-417 SNGLLITHVNYVPSR
+417 SNGLLIVHVNYVPSR
-432 WINNTVNVITGT
+432 WINNSVNSSKEK
-444 GNNRI
+444 I
-449 QCCTVVNADGSRDMS
+449 QCCTVVNADGSREKS
-464 DFYSLQG
+464 NTLSLQG

-477 VKGVTMNDEFT
+477 EKGVTMNDEFT
-488 DDSEPAAKLY
+488 DESEPAAKLY
-498 NKNSDNSYYLGIPIT
+498 NKNSDNSYALGIPIT
-513 QIKRSKGS
+513 KIKRSKGS
-521 ISFLVCGGDDKNVI
+521 VSFLVCGGDDNNVI

-567 LGTDA
+567 LGTDV

-579 YVVGGKKVVK
+579 YVVGGKKIVK

>member
-11 LFAFGIA
+11 LFAFGAA

-27 QKVITLANGTQ
+27 QKVITLTNGTQ

-58 AYRTTATDE
+58 AYRATADDA
-67 NVFEAFDLE
+67 VFEAFDLE

-84 RRART
+84 RRARA

-155 DFTDEEE
+155 DFSDEEE

-256 YSTIW
+256 AGTVW
-261 PHESQ
+261 PHESE
-266 LLYWPCGVL
+266 LRYWPCGVL
-275 SYPTGKI
+275 SYSTGKI

-322 YDTSGGGAYGMAVFD
+322 YDTTGGGGYGMSVFD

-367 IELDAPATV
+367 IELIDPATV

-417 SNGLLITHVNYVPSR
+417 SNGLLIVHVNYVPSR
-432 WINNTVNVITGT
+432 WANNSVNSSAEK
-444 GNNRI
+444 I
-449 QCCTVVNADGSRDMS
+449 QCCTVVNADGSRENTQ
-464 DFYSLQG
+464 YSLQG

-488 DDSEPAAKLY
+488 DESEPAAKLY
-498 NKNSDNSYYLGIPIT
+498 TKNSDNSYALGIPIT
-513 QIKRSKGS
+513 NIKRSKGS
-521 ISFLVCGGDDKNVI
+521 ISFLVCGGDANNVI
-535 DNTFKGVVDGI
+535 DNTFNDVVDGI
-546 NGVTVVKK
+546 NGVTVAKK

-579 YVVGGKKVVK
+579 YVVGGKKIVK

>member
-11 LFAFGIA
+11 LFAFGAA
-18 ANAVPAKKL
+18 ANAIPAKKL
-27 QKVITLANGTQ
+27 QKVITLTNGTQ

-58 AYRTTATDE
+58 AYRATADDT
-67 NVFEAFDLE
+67 VFEAFDLE

-84 RRART
+84 RRARA

-155 DFTDEEE
+155 DFSDEEE

-181 LDFDVVGPVTMS
+181 LDFDVVGPVTM
-193 KNYGY
+193 KNNYGY

-207 DEKVYEMIKEAC
+207 DEKVYEMIKEAS

-256 YSTIW
+256 AGTIW
-261 PHESQ
+261 PHESE
-266 LLYWPCGVL
+266 LRYWPCGVL
-275 SYPTGKI
+275 SYSTGKI

-322 YDTSGGGAYGMAVFD
+322 YDTTGGGGYGMSVFD

-352 NYTAFERIYAGWVEA
+352 NYTAFERIYAGWVEP
-367 IELDAPATV
+367 IELIDPATV

-397 NEYFLMEN
+397 NEYFLLEN

-417 SNGLLITHVNYVPSR
+417 SNGLLIVHVNYVPSR
-432 WINNTVNVITGT
+432 WANNSVNSSSEK
-444 GNNRI
+444 I
-449 QCCTVVNADGSRDMS
+449 QCCTVVNADGSRDNTQ
-464 DFYSLQG
+464 YSLQG

-488 DDSEPAAKLY
+488 DESEPAAKLY
-498 NKNSDNSYYLGIPIT
+498 TKNSDNSYALGIPIT

-521 ISFLVCGGDDKNVI
+521 ISFLVCGGDANNVI
-535 DNTFKGVVDGI
+535 DNTFNGVVDGI
-546 NGVTVVKK
+546 NGVTVAKK
-554 TVDNRIY
+554 TADNRIY

-579 YVVGGKKVVK
+579 YVVGGKKIVK

>member
-11 LFAFGIA
+11 LFAFGAA

-27 QKVITLANGTQ
+27 QKVITLTNGTQ

-58 AYRTTATDE
+58 AYRATADE

-84 RRART
+84 RRARA

-101 NSLKGADDKMR
+101 NSLRGADDKMR

-155 DFTDEEE
+155 DFSDEEE

-256 YSTIW
+256 AGTVW
-261 PHESQ
+261 PHESE
-266 LLYWPCGVL
+266 LRYWPCGVL
-275 SYPTGKI
+275 SYSTGKI

-322 YDTSGGGAYGMAVFD
+322 YDTTGGGGYGMSVFD

-367 IELDAPATV
+367 IELIDPATV

-397 NEYFLMEN
+397 NEYFLLEN

-417 SNGLLITHVNYVPSR
+417 SNGLLIVHVNYVPSR
-432 WINNTVNVITGT
+432 WANNSVNSSAEK
-444 GNNRI
+444 I
-449 QCCTVVNADGSRDMS
+449 QCCTVVNADGSRENTQ
-464 DFYSLQG
+464 YSLQG

-488 DDSEPAAKLY
+488 DESEPAAKLY
-498 NKNSDNSYYLGIPIT
+498 TKNSDNSYALGIPIT

-521 ISFLVCGGDDKNVI
+521 ISFLVCGGDANNVI
-535 DNTFKGVVDGI
+535 DNTFNGVVDGI
-546 NGVTVVKK
+546 NGVTVADK
-554 TVDNRIY
+554 TRDNRIY

-579 YVVGGKKVVK
+579 YVVGGKKIVK

>member
-18 ANAVPAKKL
+18 ANAVPAKRI

-155 DFTDEEE
+155 DFSDEEE

-193 KNYGY
+193 NNYGY
-198 YGNDGAYQK
+198 YGYDGAYQK

-219 DGIQDKVNL
+219 DGIQDQVNL

-256 YSTIW
+256 ASTIW
-261 PHESQ
+261 PHESE
-266 LLYWPCGVL
+266 LRYWPCGVL
-275 SYPTGKI
+275 SYSTGKI

-322 YDTSGGGAYGMAVFD
+322 YDTSGGGGYGMSVFD

-405 RQNTGWDKGLYG
+405 RQNTGWDEGLYG

-432 WINNTVNVITGT
+432 WANNSVNSSAEK
-444 GNNRI
+444 I
-449 QCCTVVNADGSRDMS
+449 QCCTVVNADGSRDNTQ
-464 DFYSLQG
+464 YSLQG

-498 NKNSDNSYYLGIPIT
+498 TKNSDNSYALGIPIT

-521 ISFLVCGGDDKNVI
+521 VSFLVCGGDANNVI
-535 DNTFKGVVDGI
+535 DNTFNGVVDGI

-579 YVVGGKKVVK
+579 YVVGGKKIVK